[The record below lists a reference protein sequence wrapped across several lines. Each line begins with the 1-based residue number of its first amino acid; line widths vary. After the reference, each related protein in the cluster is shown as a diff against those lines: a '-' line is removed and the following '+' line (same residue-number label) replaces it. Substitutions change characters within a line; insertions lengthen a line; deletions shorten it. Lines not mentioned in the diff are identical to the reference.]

1 MAGISK
7 ANLRKELTKG
17 PFKGKSAQLLEIR
30 IGMVMGIG

>member
-17 PFKGKSAQLLEIR
+17 TFKGTNR
-30 IGMVMGIG
+30 IIQFQSTANT